1 MENHSNAISRYSDE
15 ELLEF
20 KKLVEQ
26 KLESSQNQLKSMSDR
41 IENISE
47 VGGNDGDWMDD
58 SSNMQDL
65 DMLNVMIGRQRK
77 HVRDLENALI
87 RISNKRFGIC
97 VVTGELIDKRRLMA
111 VPTTTKSLA
120 AKTTI
125 PEQLKQEAI
134 GRRKLTG
141 TKASTSFSKVIKR
154 TGGVPTIKPTVEKD
168 NFFDDDDD
176 NEDKDDGFDEIETI
190 DLDSIVDES
199 TETDD

>member
-134 GRRKLTG
+134 GRRKLT
-141 TKASTSFSKVIKR
+141 KASTSFSKVIKR

-168 NFFDDDDD
+168 NFFDDDD
-176 NEDKDDGFDEIETI
+176 EDKDDGFDEIETI

>member
-1 MENHSNAISRYSDE
+1 MENNSSVINRYSDG

-26 KLESSQNQLKSMSDR
+26 KLEASRMQLKSMTDR
-41 IENISE
+41 VENISE
-47 VGGNDGDWMDD
+47 SSGNDGDWMDD

-87 RISNKRFGIC
+87 RISNKRFRIC
-97 VVTGELIDKRRLMA
+97 VVTGELIDKRRLIA

-125 PEQLKQEAI
+125 LEQLKQEAI

-199 TETDD
+199 TETDY

>member
-1 MENHSNAISRYSDE
+1 MENNSTAINRYSDE

-20 KKLVEQ
+20 KELVEQ
-26 KLESSQNQLKSMSDR
+26 KVEGSRKQLQSMEDR
-41 IENISE
+41 VANISE
-47 VGGNDGDWMDD
+47 SSGNDGDWMDD

-65 DMLNVMIGRQRK
+65 EMLNAMVGRQHK

-87 RISNKRFGIC
+87 RINNKRFGIC
-97 VVTGELIDKRRLMA
+97 VVSGELIDKRRLMA

-125 PEQLKQEAI
+125 PEKMKREAI
-134 GRRKLTG
+134 QKKKSTK
-141 TKASTSFSKVIKR
+141 TKAPASFSKIIKR
-154 TGGVPTIKPTVEKD
+154 TGGTLSSKPTLEKD
-168 NFFDDDDD
+168 NFFDDEDD
-176 NEDKDDGFDEIETI
+176 DKDDDFNEIETI